1 MYLLFFLIFGIFLGA
16 FANYAAAAWAWT
28 PKRNH
33 PWCRAAYHRPFW
45 WKIPVIGWLGMK
57 QEADRFGRGFWIR
70 PLCIELGMGAFA
82 AWFFQ
87 TQVVGMLVLVSYNNI
102 PVTNTF
108 VWSILARCAFQLVF
122 IGLMLGASLI
132 DYDEKT
138 IPDRILIGGTLFA
151 LTVAFFT
158 PYTIRETE
166 YETEQI
172 LPVNQLLDFSF
183 CEVESSHVEI
193 PAKVPRIRYALRL
206 IKWAFT
212 EKPQIKNIEQS
223 EDLLFPLNA
232 AAPNPPL
239 DVLRSGKSGR
249 WGLISAL
256 LCWWGWCFALMERHW
271 RMNRGFFWAWRIF
284 WERLKRTPST
294 RRLWNLMKWGTFAIL
309 FLWAT
314 AWPQWLTVWSTLL
327 GMGVAGGFMWILRLA
342 AQFSMDREAMGFG
355 DVLLMAMFGAFLGWQ
370 PCVVLFFLAP
380 FAGLIPALL
389 RLIFVHDPETPFGP
403 FLCCGALVTMLLWPF
418 FWALTLP
425 IFRLGPH
432 LITLG
437 LGLLLLMVILLTLIR
452 WVEKLF
458 GFDY

>member
-1 MYLLFFLIFGIFLGA
+1 MYFLFFLIFGIILGA
-16 FANYAAAAWAWT
+16 LANYAAAAWAWS

-33 PWCRAAYHRPFW
+33 PWCRSDHRRPFW
-45 WKIPVIGWLGMK
+45 WKIPIIGWFGMRR
-57 QEADRFGRGFWIR
+57 ESDHFGRGFWIR

-87 TQVVGMLVLVSYNNI
+87 TQVVGLLILVSQNGI

-108 VWSILARCAFQLVF
+108 IWSILARCAFQLVF
-122 IGLMLGASLI
+122 VGLMLGASLI
-132 DYDEKT
+132 DFDEKT
-138 IPDRILIGGTLFA
+138 IPDQVLIGGTLFA
-151 LTVAFFT
+151 LIVAFFT
-158 PYTIRETE
+158 PYTICDTQYGFEK
-166 YETEQI
+166 I
-172 LPVNQLLDFSF
+172 LPANQLLDFPLDR
-183 CEVESSHVEI
+183 VE
-193 PAKVPRIRYALRL
+193 
-206 IKWAFT
+206 T
-212 EKPQIKNIEQS
+212 S
-223 EDLLFPLNA
+223 EDLLFPLTA

-239 DVLRSGKSGR
+239 EVFRSGKNGT

-271 RMNRGFFWAWRIF
+271 RMNRGFLWAWRIF
-284 WERLKRTPST
+284 WERLKRTRST
-294 RRLWNLMKWGTFAIL
+294 WWLWNLMKWGTLAIF
-309 FLWAT
+309 FLWVT

-380 FAGLIPALL
+380 FAGLFLAVP
-389 RLIFVHDPETPFGP
+389 RLIFLHDLETPFGP
-403 FLCCGALVTMLLWPF
+403 FLCLAALITMLFWPY
-418 FWALTLP
+418 FWSLTLP
-425 IFRLGPH
+425 VFRLGPH

-452 WVEKLF
+452 WMEKLL